1 MARERDQDRST
12 PEGGSL
18 GQVPDSLGFRLESS
32 LKLLSTISSL
42 TAVPLKNTV
51 TPAEAAAQAL
61 EILVR
66 EMGDI
71 VACSVLIYEPEE
83 ELLKLLAGRGQAD
96 IVGEPEG
103 PYNKNLAFKPGEG
116 IAGLV
121 YSEENPIFWD
131 KDSASAEL
139 LKEAPELSTPVS
151 LACLPLTTPD
161 NCLGVLNL
169 SFGKA
174 RPFDLPRK
182 RNLILLG
189 GVVANLI
196 QTFLYR
202 DELEA
207 YAVSLHQKVVE
218 SEREITERKKAE
230 EELAKYRRHL
240 EEMVEE
246 RTAELTAA
254 KEWLAE
260 AVEKAEAASRA
271 KSEFLA
277 NMSHEIRTPMNA
289 IIGMTTLVLDTDL
302 DHEQREF
309 LENVSSSSNHLL
321 SLINDIL
328 DLSKIEAG
336 KLELESTRFSLRSSL
351 ESITKVM
358 SARVE
363 AKKLALRHQVN
374 PEVPDSLVGD
384 VGRLRQVIFNL
395 VSNAVKFTQEGEIL
409 VQAEVDSQT
418 DEEVTLRFSVADS
431 GIGISQEKQVEIFNP
446 FFQADSSTTRKYGGT
461 GLGLAISA
469 RLVGMMG
476 GEIRV
481 ESEPGQGSTFTFTA
495 RLKPAELRSDGQTPS
510 VALPQEPSLA
520 SPPPSERLKI
530 LVAEDNPVNQRLAAA
545 LLQKRGHQAAIVADG
560 WEALEA
566 LEKEGFDLIL
576 MDVQMPNLDGLEA
589 SLRIREKEKETGEHI
604 PIVAMTAYAMSGDRK
619 RCLAAGMDDY
629 LTKPIEP
636 EGLYQVVERLSQKS
650 GERDLGR

>member
-384 VGRLRQVIFNL
+384 VARLRQVILNL

-409 VQAEVDSQT
+409 VRAEVDSQT
-418 DEEVTLRFSVADS
+418 DEEVILRFSVTDS

-495 RLKPAELRSDGQTPS
+495 RLKPAEPQPDGQTTS
-510 VALPQEPSLA
+510 VALPQGSSFA
-520 SPPPSERLKI
+520 SPTPSEKLKI
-530 LVAEDNPVNQRLAAA
+530 LVAEDNPVNQRLAVA
-545 LLQKRGHQAAIVADG
+545 LLQKRGHQATVVADG
-560 WEALEA
+560 WEALAA